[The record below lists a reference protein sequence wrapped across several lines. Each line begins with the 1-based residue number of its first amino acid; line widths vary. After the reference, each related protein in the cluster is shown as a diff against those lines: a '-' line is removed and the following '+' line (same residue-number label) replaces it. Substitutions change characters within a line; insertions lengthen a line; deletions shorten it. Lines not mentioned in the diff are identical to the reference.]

1 MKSQEKIIIKERVLF
16 VAFLVLSSSS
26 NSSSR
31 MGMVILFVFSVTLVK
46 LEEAA
51 KHLKN
56 KRKDI
61 NQLCIV
67 VTLHVLFYCAG
78 LHRLCLAF
86 FTFIFLHDLMV
97 TLHVFF
103 YLVVLASVWN
113 SLHLYLLF
121 HHL

>member
-1 MKSQEKIIIKERVLF
+1 
-16 VAFLVLSSSS
+16 
-26 NSSSR
+26 
-31 MGMVILFVFSVTLVK
+31 MVSFKMYLQFYLNLDFQS
-46 LEEAA
+46 
-51 KHLKN
+51 
-56 KRKDI
+56 
-61 NQLCIV
+61 IV

-103 YLVVLASVWN
+103 YLVVLASVWH
-113 SLHLYLLF
+113 SLHLYPLF